1 MLLLLVVGGP
11 LIGWAYEQ
19 YAVRR
24 DTRRFPPPGQFV
36 QVEPVR
42 RLHYVCSGSG
52 PLVLFEVSGFSNSMS
67 FREARAGLSQSTRV
81 CSYDRVGI
89 GWSDRAPS
97 TIPVSMLAKDLGTL
111 LDQLSPLEPAVLVAS
126 SIGGVPAEFFA
137 RQHPDRV
144 AGLVFLDAGNSQA
157 LRGALNTNYLPTLA
171 TSGCG
176 VLRAAGAIALVRLWD
191 PWHMRGDG
199 SEPSA
204 RSAAVMYAAKPWVML
219 CAMVRAGEATLSELD
234 EAPPLRREI
243 PVTALSAD
251 TRDEF
256 LPPALARWIQL
267 RGSVDALRETHRGLA
282 EGSARGVWRVVPGS
296 SHLIASSHPQAVV
309 DAVLEM
315 VRLTTSAEATAVK
328 KPDTTSNEGRGRPS
342 DRPHVNASG
351 RTGAH

>member
-1 MLLLLVVGGP
+1 VLLLVVVGGP

-24 DTRRFPPPGQFV
+24 DARRFPPPGQFV
-36 QVEPVR
+36 QVEPAR

-52 PLVLFEVSGFSNSMS
+52 SPLVLFEVSGFSNSMS

-191 PWHMRGDG
+191 PWHMRGDR

-219 CAMVRAGEATLSELD
+219 CAMVRAGEATLSEFD

-296 SHLIASSHPQAVV
+296 SHLIASSQPQVVV

-315 VRLTTSAEATAVK
+315 VQLTTSAEATAVK
-328 KPDTTSNEGRGRPS
+328 KPDATSVS
-342 DRPHVNASG
+342 ASG